1 MPFLFITG
9 HGVLGAGRTTSVSFD
24 CTELNSLGTQNLVIF
39 ALPSRPSC
47 FDSDVVVYK
56 CIVSDLKMR
65 IKSSE
70 KSEKISGAEE
80 WQELH
85 TTPIGILEL
94 VRKLG
99 QVNNANSAF
108 LFLKNLLEN
117 CHCSAYFTNLQILA
131 AGRHFFFDKL
141 SQDLQMLSSVTFINE
156 MSLGSQNINELQILW
171 LPILRI
177 YIIGIGNHKYN

>member
-1 MPFLFITG
+1 MPFLFITS
-9 HGVLGAGRTTSVSFD
+9 HGVVGAGRTTSVSFD
-24 CTELNSLGTQNLVIF
+24 CTQLNSLGTQNLVIF

-47 FDSDVVVYK
+47 FDSDVEVYK
-56 CIVSDLKMR
+56 RIVSDLKMR

-70 KSEKISGAEE
+70 KSEKKSGAEE

-108 LFLKNLLEN
+108 IFLKNLLGN
-117 CHCSAYFTNLQILA
+117 CHCSAYFTKLQILA
-131 AGRHFFFDKL
+131 AGRHFLFLTNCHNICKL
-141 SQDLQMLSSVTFINE
+141 SFRAIFWFVVFPDVFCKFWK
-156 MSLGSQNINELQILW
+156 SLLGIIF
-171 LPILRI
+171 LPIIFLFI
-177 YIIGIGNHKYN
+177 FVCK

>member
-1 MPFLFITG
+1 
-9 HGVLGAGRTTSVSFD
+9 
-24 CTELNSLGTQNLVIF
+24 
-39 ALPSRPSC
+39 
-47 FDSDVVVYK
+47 
-56 CIVSDLKMR
+56 MR

-85 TTPIGILEL
+85 TTPIGMLEL

-108 LFLKNLLEN
+108 IFLKNLLGN

-141 SQDLQMLSSVTFINE
+141 SQYLQTIV
-156 MSLGSQNINELQILW
+156 
-171 LPILRI
+171 P
-177 YIIGIGNHKYN
+177 GNFLVSCFSRCFFGNPCY

>member
-1 MPFLFITG
+1 M
-9 HGVLGAGRTTSVSFD
+9 
-24 CTELNSLGTQNLVIF
+24 
-39 ALPSRPSC
+39 PSRPSC
-47 FDSDVVVYK
+47 FASDVVVYT

-70 KSEKISGAEE
+70 KSEKKSGAEE

-108 LFLKNLLEN
+108 IFLKNLLGN
-117 CHCSAYFTNLQILA
+117 CHCSAYFYKSTNSRCGPTL
-131 AGRHFFFDKL
+131 FFDKL
-141 SQDLQMLSSVTFINE
+141 SQYLQTIV
-156 MSLGSQNINELQILW
+156 
-171 LPILRI
+171 P
-177 YIIGIGNHKYN
+177 GNFLVGCFSRCFFGNPCY